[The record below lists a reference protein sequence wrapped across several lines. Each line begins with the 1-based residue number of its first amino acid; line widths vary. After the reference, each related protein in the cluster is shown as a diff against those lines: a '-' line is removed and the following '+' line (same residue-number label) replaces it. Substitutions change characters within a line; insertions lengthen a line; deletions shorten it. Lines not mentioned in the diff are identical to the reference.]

1 VKIFIN
7 RKPVVGPWGGGNK
20 SVSLLHKKCAENF
33 EVTTNIGDKDI
44 DLIFCID
51 PRPDPS
57 GLWYQNFLD
66 YKNNINP
73 NLKIIQRVGDVG
85 SHSKPELTQLVRQTV
100 EISDFM
106 IFPSDWARNYI
117 EFKGSNYCVIPNRS
131 SKIFFNHRKEK
142 NINSKDKIKIVTH
155 HWSKNPKKG
164 FDVYQGLGQFISEN
178 DTNLEFT
185 YIGRFPDDVE
195 RKGIKII
202 EPQDDASLS
211 KMLSEFD
218 IYMTAS
224 LEEAG
229 ANHVLEGIAAGLPIV
244 YRKNG
249 GSIQE
254 YCSRYGIEYD
264 HNIQS
269 LFSSINKVT
278 SMYPLYKNMSMSY
291 NENLEMS
298 IDTYIDV
305 IKGVMIE

>member
-1 VKIFIN
+1 
-7 RKPVVGPWGGGNK
+7 
-20 SVSLLHKKCAENF
+20 
-33 EVTTNIGDKDI
+33 
-44 DLIFCID
+44 
-51 PRPDPS
+51 
-57 GLWYQNFLD
+57 
-66 YKNNINP
+66 
-73 NLKIIQRVGDVG
+73 
-85 SHSKPELTQLVRQTV
+85 
-100 EISDFM
+100 
-106 IFPSDWARNYI
+106 
-117 EFKGSNYCVIPNRS
+117 
-131 SKIFFNHRKEK
+131 
-142 NINSKDKIKIVTH
+142 
-155 HWSKNPKKG
+155 
-164 FDVYQGLGQFISEN
+164 
-178 DTNLEFT
+178 
-185 YIGRFPDDVE
+185 
-195 RKGIKII
+195 
-202 EPQDDASLS
+202 
-211 KMLSEFD
+211 MLSEFD